1 MLERN
6 KRHTISKR
14 WNLNIFFI
22 SNEMSKETKILT
34 VFSKGPASCPTESY
48 AVNDWLKISSCCF
61 MKMNKVDLAKRHL
74 SYSHFYLQK
83 FEVFEETHSQKVVHA
98 RSSKYF

>member
-1 MLERN
+1 M
-6 KRHTISKR
+6 
-14 WNLNIFFI
+14 FFI

-34 VFSKGPASCPTESY
+34 IFNKGSASCSTESY
-48 AVNDWLKISSCCF
+48 TVNDWLKAYSHYS
-61 MKMNKVDLAKRHL
+61 MKIDWAKRNL

-83 FEVFEETHSQKVVHA
+83 FEVFEEAHSQKVVHA